1 MALDAATAQQ
11 LIQKLDDDRANY
23 LNTLGRAHE
32 LLAQALAAAATG
44 STPIRLTAE
53 TIRRNDTA
61 AVHLES
67 IPTGDTFTLDDES
80 ETDDNESLFVQQL
93 LPREEFDETGLRK
106 HIQEH
111 DWTEGG
117 RAILKD
123 IMDEHYPGKVSVF
136 ATGHWPPEDVAHL
149 PHYSIF
155 DVANNGAPLQI
166 INAKNLPP
174 CSREMA
180 IWRNIK
186 VGTVVVNRSPVM
198 RPLTNR

>member
-11 LIQKLDDDRANY
+11 LIQKLDDDRTNY

-44 STPIRLTAE
+44 NTSIRLTAE

-61 AVHLES
+61 AVNLES
-67 IPTGDTFTLDDES
+67 IPTNESFTLDDES
-80 ETDDNESLFVQQL
+80 VTDDNESLFVQQL
-93 LPREEFDETGLRK
+93 LSREEFNDTGLRT
-106 HIQEH
+106 HIREH
-111 DWTEGG
+111 NWTEGG
-117 RAILKD
+117 LAILKD
-123 IMDEHYPGKVSVF
+123 IIDNYFPEKAPLF
-136 ATGHWPPEDVAHL
+136 ATGQCLAEDLAHL

-155 DVANNGAPLQI
+155 DVGSNGAPLQI
-166 INAKNLPP
+166 INATNLPP

-186 VGTVVVNRSPVM
+186 VP
-198 RPLTNR
+198 

>member
-11 LIQKLDDDRANY
+11 LIQKLDDDRTNY

-44 STPIRLTAE
+44 DPPIRLTAE

-61 AVHLES
+61 AVNLES
-67 IPTGDTFTLDDES
+67 IPTTDTFTLDDES

-93 LPREEFDETGLRK
+93 LPREKFDETGLRA
-106 HIQEH
+106 HIRDH
-111 DWTEGG
+111 TWTEGG

-123 IMDEHYPGKVSVF
+123 IIDKHFPERASLF
-136 ATGHWPPEDVAHL
+136 ATGPCPDEDVVHL

-155 DVANNGAPLQI
+155 DVGNNGAPLQI
-166 INAKNLPP
+166 INAPNLHP

-186 VGTVVVNRSPVM
+186 VFWLQITQTGCSC
-198 RPLTNR
+198 